1 MVKNLSV
8 NSADDS
14 LNKFFFHRVVALLKN
29 EFGFEI
35 QSLYINIVTA
45 EYLLNINKTFLKHD
59 YYTDIITFD
68 YSKKKLLFDAEL
80 YISLQDARKN
90 AKKYHVS
97 LEQELMRLVIH
108 GVLHLLGFDDKK
120 PENRGV
126 MKRIENRLTNK
137 YKLII

>member
-8 NSADDS
+8 NLVDDS
-14 LNKFFFHRVVALLKN
+14 LSKFFFHRVVALLKK
-29 EFGFEI
+29 EFSFEI

-45 EYLLNINKTFLKHD
+45 EYLLNINKTFLKHN